1 MTGARRAPVR
11 IAGMIAAALVV
22 VTGCGRGSEPGE
34 TPAAAPMIVRDA
46 GFATPEAVLHD
57 PLTDIYYVSNING
70 SPTEEDDSGFISAVS
85 PTGEVLMLKWADG
98 ATDSVTLH
106 APKGMT
112 VVGDYL
118 YVADINT
125 IRRFD
130 RQTGGPRGE
139 TRIPGATFLNDL
151 FATTDGSIYFTDT
164 GLRAGAGG
172 LEPSGTDGVY
182 RLRPDGGLDTLAIG
196 EALGGPNGVVLVGD
210 TVWVVSFGSGEL
222 YRVADGQKIGAVK
235 LPQGQLDGLVVVNH
249 EMYVSSWEGSS
260 IFRGTSPNFSVA
272 LKGVEA
278 PADLGYD
285 AFRHRL
291 LVPLFNGNEI
301 RIVPLAPF

>member
-1 MTGARRAPVR
+1 MKGPRLAPAWAAWLLMGALVAAMGCNRRA
-11 IAGMIAAALVV
+11 
-22 VTGCGRGSEPGE
+22 PGE
-34 TPAAAPMIVRDA
+34 TPAAEPLIVREA
-46 GFATPEAVLHD
+46 GFATPESILHD

-70 SPTEEDDSGFISAVS
+70 SPTEEDDNGFISAVS
-85 PTGEVLMLKWADG
+85 PTGEVLNLKWADG

-112 VVGDYL
+112 VVGDFL

-139 TRIPGATFLNDL
+139 TRIPGVTFLNDL
-151 FATTDGSIYFTDT
+151 YATRDGSIYFTDT

-182 RLRPDGGLDTLAIG
+182 RLRADGGLDTLAIG
-196 EALGGPNGVVLVGD
+196 EALGRPNGIVLVGD

-222 YRVADGQKIGAVK
+222 YRVEGGQKVDAVK
-235 LPQGQLDGLVVVNH
+235 LPQGQLDGLVVANN
-249 EMYVSSWEGSS
+249 EMYISSWEGSS
-260 IFRGTSPNFSVA
+260 ILRGLPSGFTVV
-272 LKGVEA
+272 LEGVQA

-285 AFRHRL
+285 GFRHRL
-291 LVPLFNGNEI
+291 LVPLFNSNEI

>member
-1 MTGARRAPVR
+1 MTGARRAPTRTAWV
-11 IAGMIAAALVV
+11 IAGVV
-22 VTGCGRGSEPGE
+22 MLVTGCNRGRESGE

-46 GFATPEAVLHD
+46 GFATPESMLHD

-70 SPTEEDDSGFISAVS
+70 SPTEEDDNGFISAVS

-112 VVGDYL
+112 VVGDFF

-151 FATTDGSIYFTDT
+151 FATPDGSIYFTDT
-164 GLRAGAGG
+164 GLRSGAGG

-182 RLRPDGGLDTLAIG
+182 RLRADGGLDTLAIG
-196 EALGGPNGVVLVGD
+196 EALGRPNGITLVGD
-210 TVWVVSFGSGEL
+210 TVWVVSSGSGEL
-222 YRVADGQKIGAVK
+222 YRVAGGRRVDVVK
-235 LPQGQLDGLVVVNH
+235 LPQGQLDGIVVANN
-249 EMYVSSWEGSS
+249 EMYISSWEGSS
-260 IFRGTSPNFSVA
+260 IVRGTSPNFSVA

-291 LVPLFNGNEI
+291 LVPLFNRNEI

>member
-1 MTGARRAPVR
+1 MTGARRTPVR
-11 IAGMIAAALVV
+11 ALLLAGAALV
-22 VTGCGRGSEPGE
+22 VTGCGRGREPGE
-34 TPAAAPMIVRDA
+34 IPAAAPMIVRDA
-46 GFATPEAVLHD
+46 GFATPESMLHD
-57 PLTDIYYVSNING
+57 PLSDIYYVSNING
-70 SPTEEDDSGFISAVS
+70 SPTEEDDNGFISAVS

-151 FATTDGSIYFTDT
+151 FATPDGSIYFTDT

-182 RLRPDGGLDTLAIG
+182 RLRADGGLDTLATG
-196 EALGGPNGVVLVGD
+196 EALGRPNGITLVGD

-222 YRVADGQKIGAVK
+222 YRVAGGQKVDAMK
-235 LPQGQLDGLVVVNH
+235 LPQGQLHGLVVVNH
-249 EMYVSSWEGSS
+249 EMYISSWEGSS
-260 IFRGTSPNFSVA
+260 ILRGTGQNFSVA
-272 LKGVEA
+272 LRGVEA

-291 LVPLFNGNEI
+291 LVPLFNANEI